1 MLRLAVSATLAIAL
15 VVAIATSSPKSAFA
29 CSADPSFDPVAESD
43 VILGGQITAWTPL
56 TPTAERGMFVP
67 VLLEMRIDH
76 VWKGTVDASTRVVD
90 ETSLTLL
97 PAIDD
102 NGVVASGYRII
113 WAGASGACGA
123 LDKDPTGAYAVFGLA
138 EQPDGSLRTN
148 RLTTFY
154 LDPAPYDPGTLA
166 RLDVLGLPATGG
178 DHTNGS
184 ATPIAA
190 SGTAVASLLWG
201 VVLVRFA
208 ISHRSSLVSG

>member
-15 VVAIATSSPKSAFA
+15 AAAVSTSSPRNALA

-56 TPTAERGMFVP
+56 VPAIDRGMFVP
-67 VLLEMRIDH
+67 VRLDMRIDH
-76 VWKGTVDASTRVVD
+76 VWKGTLDAAPRVVD

-102 NGVVASGYRII
+102 NGVVASGYRVI

-123 LDKDPTGAYAVFGLA
+123 LDEDPTGAYAVLGLSQ
-138 EQPDGSLRTN
+138 QPDGSLRTN

-154 LDPAPYDPGTLA
+154 LNPAPYDPGTIA
-166 RLDVLGLPATGG
+166 RLEVLGLPATGHG
-178 DHTNGS
+178 PATVASEDPSTREILIALTAAALLSAAGS
-184 ATPIAA
+184 CAAA
-190 SGTAVASLLWG
+190 S
-201 VVLVRFA
+201 LVR
-208 ISHRSSLVSG
+208 R